1 MNLDEEFYELQKL
14 FAQKDLLTEKRR
26 SSGGGFMEILLVKR
40 QNMKIK
46 IYQEKG

>member
-26 SSGGGFMEILLVKR
+26 
-40 QNMKIK
+40 
-46 IYQEKG
+46 